1 MATDM
6 LGRFLEVSIH
16 APDILESLAFYER
29 LGFTQASVGET
40 WSHPYGVVTDG
51 RLAIGLHKYEFPSPS
66 LTFVQPDLMRRL
78 DSIEALG
85 IDLAFRRV
93 GADVFNEAG
102 FTDPD
107 GQMVAMLE
115 ARTFSPP
122 QRTARDTS
130 KLGWFEEFALPVR
143 DLAASGEFWE
153 RLGFVAAEQA
163 DDPYPRA
170 GLTSDFNTVMELSA
184 ALQAVAVRDFDRVDA
199 GLVER
204 ARDLARLLDRVLVAD
219 GVAAVAE
226 RHVGDVELLVH
237 ASFLD
242 AATAAVMRAAM
253 RSAVHSAA
261 LVMMSRLPA

>member
-1 MATDM
+1 MAIHM
-6 LGRFLEVSIH
+6 LGRFLEVSVH
-16 APDILESLAFYER
+16 APDILESLGFYER

-51 RLAIGLHKYEFPSPS
+51 RLAIGLHKYAFPSPS

-122 QRTARDTS
+122 QRTPGDTS

-143 DLAASGEFWE
+143 DLATSSAFWE

-163 DDPYPRA
+163 EDPYPRA
-170 GLTSDFNTVMELSA
+170 GLTSDSLNI
-184 ALQAVAVRDFDRVDA
+184 
-199 GLVER
+199 GLWR
-204 ARDLARLLDRVLVAD
+204 TAHLDRPALVFTDPAMQERIRRLQDSGIEFSRELPRMLDPAQNALLVAPE
-219 GVAAVAE
+219 GT
-226 RHVGDVELLVH
+226 LL
-237 ASFLD
+237 LLL
-242 AATAAVMRAAM
+242 TE
-253 RSAVHSAA
+253 
-261 LVMMSRLPA
+261 